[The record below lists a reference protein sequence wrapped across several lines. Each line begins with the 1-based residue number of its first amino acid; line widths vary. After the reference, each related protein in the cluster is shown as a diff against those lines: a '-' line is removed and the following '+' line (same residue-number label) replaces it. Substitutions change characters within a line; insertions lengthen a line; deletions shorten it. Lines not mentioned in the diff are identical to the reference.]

1 LKKSHQKIYTNSG
14 NEDVINLITGTNLKI
29 LDVGCGSGS
38 VAEKLNRI
46 GCVVDG
52 ITLSEIELDTAKR
65 YLRKGYIFNLENGL
79 PESISENEYD
89 YVICSHVLEHIA
101 FPDNLLKAIKKVLK
115 KDAKLIVALPNVF
128 YYKARFQLLKGSFK
142 QEESG
147 IWDYTHLRWYSFKTA
162 AYLLEQY
169 DFSIEQASV
178 TGDLPAASLFRI
190 ILNDRIRKKLF
201 SILAKT
207 SEGLWGYQLLYSAR
221 NLKS

>member
-1 LKKSHQKIYTNSG
+1 MKKSHQKIYTNSG